1 MEPAPTGWQR
11 FIMKS
16 KFGAGRDFEVLD
28 GDEQRQYFVDGHM
41 GPTPKADVL
50 GPDGTTLYTVV
61 GRMLGVPKKMT
72 ITNAAG
78 EQMAAMK
85 AKMFSPI
92 KSKIDMEMADGQH
105 WHIEGSLIEK
115 DYTVTSDGAPIVAI
129 TQKWVTIRDAY
140 TLDVIH
146 GIDPGLALA
155 VVWAIDRWV
164 ERD

>member
-1 MEPAPTGWQR
+1 MEPPPDGWQR
-11 FIMKS
+11 LIMKS

-28 GDEQRQYFVDGHM
+28 DDGERRYFVDGKM

-50 GPDGTTLYTVV
+50 GPDGSVTFTVL
-61 GRMLGVPKKMT
+61 GRLLGVPKQMT
-72 ITNAAG
+72 ISDASGA
-78 EQMAAMK
+78 QVASMK

-92 KSKIDMEMADGQH
+92 KSKVNMELADGGH

-115 DYTVTSDGAPIVAI
+115 DYSVSADGAPVIAI
-129 TQKWVTIRDAY
+129 SQKWVTIRDAY
-140 TLDVIH
+140 TLDVID